1 MRNSLWV
8 MLSAA
13 MVLLMHFGLAI
24 YYGGLVSARN
34 ALNTIKMS
42 IITLGVVPILWWIMG
57 YSLIFSPGDSKF
69 TGDFYYSFFR
79 HIDVSETIN
88 NTSVLTF
95 AFICFQAMFASI
107 TPAIISGSGVERL
120 KFNTYLIFI
129 IIWELFVYCTVAH
142 SIWNPAGW
150 ANLLGAF
157 DFAGGIVVHVS
168 AGFAA
173 LALAIVL
180 KPRQTSYRTIGKNN
194 LPLVVL
200 GCGLLWFG
208 WFGFNGGSSL
218 GISKVTVLALANSFF
233 APAASMVVWMIC
245 DAIFV
250 KIKSVTGVCSS
261 VLVGLIA
268 ITPAAGYVDIG
279 SSIAIGGISS
289 FLTYVFQIFYNR
301 YKHKV
306 DDTLDVFVCHGIPG
320 FLGGIMVGVFASHNV
335 NPVIPDGVIY
345 GNWDLVWKQILVTT
359 FVAAFSFIVSF
370 VLLKLLD
377 RTVGLRVNVAQEIS
391 GLDSIEH
398 GEQAYNNQKSS

>member
-8 MLSAA
+8 MISAA
-13 MVLLMHFGLAI
+13 LILLMHFGLAL

-42 IITLGVVPILWWIMG
+42 IVTLGVVPILWWIMG
-57 YSLIFSPGDSKF
+57 YSLIFAPGDGRF
-69 TGDFYYSFFR
+69 TGNFYYSFFN
-79 HIDVSETIN
+79 HIDIAQTVSL
-88 NTSVLTF
+88 TSVLTY

-107 TPAIISGSGVERL
+107 APAIISGSGVERL

-129 IIWELFVYCTVAH
+129 IIWEICVYCTVAH
-142 SIWNPAGW
+142 SIWHPSGW
-150 ANLLGAF
+150 AYLLGAF

-208 WFGFNGGSSL
+208 WFGFNGGSGLEINRVS
-218 GISKVTVLALANSFF
+218 ILALTNTFF
-233 APAASMVVWMIC
+233 APAAAMVVWMIC
-245 DAIFV
+245 DVVFFN
-250 KIKSVTGVCSS
+250 IKSVTGVCSS

-268 ITPAAGYVDIG
+268 ITPAAGYVEIG
-279 SSIAIGGISS
+279 SSIAIGAITS
-289 FLTYVFQIFYNR
+289 FLTYMFQIFYNR

-320 FLGGIMVGVFASHNV
+320 VLGGIMVGIFASHNV
-335 NPVIPDGVIY
+335 NPAIPDGAIY
-345 GNWDLVWKQILVTT
+345 GNWDLVLKQLLVTIA
-359 FVAAFSFIVSF
+359 VAAFSFIVSF
-370 VLLKLLD
+370 VLLKFLD
-377 RTVGLRVNVAQEIS
+377 MTVGLRVNVAQEIS

-398 GEQAYNNQKSS
+398 GEQAY